1 MHISENYILGQIMGE
16 YIVVPTGEEAMK
28 FQGVVTLTERGA
40 FLWKELQKS
49 DLTKEELRDRL
60 CEEYEVDEE
69 MADQDLDEFLE
80 HIRKYEVV
88 LQEDENEKGKQ

>member
-1 MHISENYILGQIMGE
+1 MRISENYILREIMGE

-28 FQGVVTLTERGA
+28 FQGLVTLNETGA

-88 LQEDENEKGKQ
+88 LQEDENEKGK